1 MGAAAGTAYSLGRET
16 ANPPSVGA
24 GLAGVARATGNAAR
38 TRMSDTLGLGEA
50 ASSGREAAWN
60 AINGRPPSTGGASAS
75 EAMPGWARA
84 MQSEQAKRHHRQVA
98 LHALQQGDRGGASA
112 TPDIKERN
120 D

>member
-1 MGAAAGTAYSLGRET
+1 
-16 ANPPSVGA
+16 
-24 GLAGVARATGNAAR
+24 
-38 TRMSDTLGLGEA
+38 MSDTLGLGEA
-50 ASSGREAAWN
+50 AISGREAAWN
-60 AINGRPPSTGGASAS
+60 AINGRPPSSGGASAS

-84 MQSEQAKRHHRQVA
+84 MQNEQAKRHHRQVA